1 MSKSISFDRPT
12 KQPTPE
18 SWVLANPIPAGMPTK
33 RLTVDVPEPLHHRIK
48 VQCAM
53 QGVNMADVV
62 RELLE
67 QRFPQ
72 AAS

>member
-1 MSKSISFDRPT
+1 MSKAITFDRPA
-12 KQPTPE
+12 KAATPE
-18 SWVLANPIPAGMPTK
+18 SWVLAKAMPSGEPTK

-62 RELLE
+62 RQRLE
-67 QRFPQ
+67 QRFPK
-72 AAS
+72 ATK